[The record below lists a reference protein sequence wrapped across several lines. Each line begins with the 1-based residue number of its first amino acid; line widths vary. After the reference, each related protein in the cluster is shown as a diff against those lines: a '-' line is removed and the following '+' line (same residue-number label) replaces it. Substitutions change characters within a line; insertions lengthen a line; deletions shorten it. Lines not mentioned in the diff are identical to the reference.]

1 MVDLL
6 SSPATTF
13 PTIFLLPP
21 QFVTMFSLLFTT
33 LALPALALS
42 KSLPA
47 KTLGQLSLGT
57 WLENIA
63 VRPNGDLLATQM
75 WPSAKIY
82 TIRDPSDYENSLEE
96 LVSIPA
102 IQSIYGITEV
112 PSFRSRTEKFIFV
125 GSNST
130 GVGVPVPGTF
140 SAWSI
145 ELQTSHYGSKI
156 KAKKISNLDKSGFL
170 NGVAAIPHRSDAVLV
185 ADSANGLVGR
195 LDLASGKFDTSAF
208 VFPQMAPIK
217 GAGLPIGVNGIQIH
231 DGYLYFDNSY
241 EVVVYRIP
249 ITPAGYP
256 VKGAKPEVFVNLS
269 SGLTFLD
276 DFALD
281 TKGNLYG
288 ASNFDNSVVF
298 VNGATRK
305 WEIVVGGV
313 GEMTVAG
320 STAVAFGRGR
330 RDRDVLYVST
340 GGALAKPVNDTK
352 TEGAKVV
359 AIDTHP

>member
-1 MVDLL
+1 ML
-6 SSPATTF
+6 
-13 PTIFLLPP
+13 
-21 QFVTMFSLLFTT
+21 SLLVTT
-33 LALPALALS
+33 LALPVLALS

-47 KTLGQLSLGT
+47 KTLGQLPLNT

-75 WPSAKIY
+75 WPSAKIF
-82 TIRDPSDYENSLEE
+82 TIRDPSDCENSLEE

-102 IQSIYGITEV
+102 IQSIYGIAEV
-112 PSFRSRTEKFIFV
+112 PSYRSRAEKFIVV

-130 GVGVPVPGTF
+130 GVGVPVPGSF

-145 ELQTSHYGSKI
+145 EFQTSRNVPKV
-156 KAKKISNLDKSGFL
+156 KVKKISDLEKSGFL
-170 NGVAAIPHRSDAVLV
+170 NGVVAIPHRPDAVLV

-195 LDLASGKFDTSAF
+195 LDLASGKFDASAF
-208 VFPQMAPIK
+208 VFPQMAPMK
-217 GAGLPIGVNGIQIH
+217 GASLPIGVNGIQIH
-231 DGYLYFDNSY
+231 AGHLYFDNSF
-241 EVVVYRIP
+241 EVAIYRIP
-249 ITPAGYP
+249 ITPEGYP
-256 VKGAKPEVFVNLS
+256 VKGAKPELFINLS
-269 SGLTFLD
+269 NGLAFLD

-281 TKGNLYG
+281 TKGNIYG

-298 VNGATRK
+298 VNGATKK
-305 WEIVVGGV
+305 WKIVAGGV

-330 RDRDVLYVST
+330 HDRGVLYVST
-340 GGALAKPVNDTK
+340 GGALARPVNDTK

>member
-1 MVDLL
+1 
-6 SSPATTF
+6 
-13 PTIFLLPP
+13 
-21 QFVTMFSLLFTT
+21 MFSLLFTT

-47 KTLGQLSLGT
+47 KTLGQLPLGT

-82 TIRDPSDYENSLEE
+82 TIRDPSDCENSLEE

-112 PSFRSRTEKFIFV
+112 PSYRSRTEKFIFV

-130 GVGVPVPGTF
+130 GLGVPITGTF

-145 ELQTSHYGSKI
+145 EFKTSHYGSKF
-156 KAKKISNLDKSGFL
+156 KAKKISDMDKKSGFL

-241 EVVVYRIP
+241 EVAIYRIP
-249 ITPAGYP
+249 ITSAGYP
-256 VKGAKPEVFVNLS
+256 VKGAKPELFVNLS

-305 WEIVVGGV
+305 WKIVAGGV

-320 STAVAFGRGR
+320 STAVAFWRGR
-330 RDRDVLYVST
+330 QDRDVLYVST
-340 GGALAKPVNDTK
+340 GGALAMPVNETK

-359 AIDTHP
+359 AIDTRP